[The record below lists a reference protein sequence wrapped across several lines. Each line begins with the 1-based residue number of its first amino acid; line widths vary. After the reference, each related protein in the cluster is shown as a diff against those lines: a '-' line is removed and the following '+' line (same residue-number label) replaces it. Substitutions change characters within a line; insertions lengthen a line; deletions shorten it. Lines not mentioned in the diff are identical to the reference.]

1 MKHRGPEP
9 ENVTP
14 VPQPVRQSCS
24 GGWAAIV
31 RRLRG
36 LPGVGAEG
44 KAPNYVMREP
54 SADLMMATMDCLA
67 RANERLRG
75 RLEAERRTVADLRMA
90 LEQHRSEAL
99 TDPLTGLYNR
109 RAMDRCLGD
118 MWARPDAGRLAM
130 LMLDIDYFKRFNDTF
145 GHASGDS
152 VICWVAA
159 TLRRCIR
166 AEDYAFRYGGE
177 EFLVLLPN
185 TALEGAVS
193 VAESI
198 RERVETLHLSCP
210 RSLPA
215 SLTVSLGVAS
225 RRGQDDP
232 ISLFARADN
241 ALYRAKHGGRNRVV
255 HEGLLA

>member
-1 MKHRGPEP
+1 MKHHGPAK
-9 ENVTP
+9 TP
-14 VPQPVRQSCS
+14 PIPLLARQAAS
-24 GGWAAIV
+24 GGLPAPDG
-31 RRLRG
+31 LFRG
-36 LPGVGAEG
+36 LTDAGDG
-44 KAPNYVMREP
+44 KAKVDFVLREP
-54 SADLMMATMDCLA
+54 SARMMMATMASLE

-75 RLEAERRTVADLRMA
+75 SLEAEQRTVADLRRA

-109 RAMDRCLGD
+109 RAMDRCLDD
-118 MWARPDAGRLAM
+118 MWTEPGAGRLAM
-130 LMLDIDYFKRFNDTF
+130 LVLDIDYFKRFNDTF

-185 TALEGAVS
+185 TALAGAVS

-198 RERVETLHLSCP
+198 RERVGTLHLASP
-210 RSLPA
+210 RSLAA
-215 SLTVSLGVAS
+215 SLTVSLGVAM
-225 RRGQDDP
+225 RREQDDP
-232 ISLFARADN
+232 RTLFARADS
-241 ALYRAKHGGRNRVV
+241 ALYQAKHDGRNRVV